1 MNLCEWV
8 RLHLNLMIFTSLTF
22 ERMWRVVDIF
32 ITIHCSTHEELEQL
46 NRDDG
51 GHQSRSTGALSVFVL
66 LDQIY
71 LCLYNNNTSHSSSIY
86 ASTPSITTC
95 LQSKILKY
103 CDTCLQSMFIG
114 EDLQINSIYLK
125 QNYLIQPLFR
135 LSGQKTMMFGFPN
148 TADTRII
155 PHKIFFQSRAEFA
168 AWY

>member
-1 MNLCEWV
+1 ML
-8 RLHLNLMIFTSLTF
+8 
-22 ERMWRVVDIF
+22 RVVDIF
-32 ITIHCSTHEELEQL
+32 ITIHCSTQEELEQL

-71 LCLYNNNTSHSSSIY
+71 LCLYNNNTSHSSSIYASTPSLSSSIY

-135 LSGQKTMMFGFPN
+135 MSGQKIMMFGFPILLTPKLFHIKYFSN
-148 TADTRII
+148 QNLQPDT
-155 PHKIFFQSRAEFA
+155 K
-168 AWY
+168 